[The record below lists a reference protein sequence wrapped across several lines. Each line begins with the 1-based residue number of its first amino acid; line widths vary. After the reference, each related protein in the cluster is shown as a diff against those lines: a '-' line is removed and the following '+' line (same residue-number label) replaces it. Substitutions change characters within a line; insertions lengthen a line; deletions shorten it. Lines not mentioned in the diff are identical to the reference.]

1 MQLVQV
7 LHGHHRRDQLLSD
20 YCDGI
25 AYKSH
30 DLFSTVPSSL
40 EVLAYY
46 DDVEVCNP
54 LGSRAKKHKLGV
66 HLSILLCIVFTW
78 LGLLLL

>member
-1 MQLVQV
+1 MGTIVEMNYSLTTVMA
-7 LHGHHRRDQLLSD
+7 L
-20 YCDGI
+20 
-25 AYKSH
+25 YKSH

-40 EVLAYY
+40 EILAYY

-66 HLSILLCIVFTW
+66 PVCSLRYRYVCCNVVV
-78 LGLLLL
+78 

>member
-7 LHGHHRRDQLLSD
+7 LYGHHRQDQLLSD

-30 DLFSTVPSSL
+30 LFSAVPSSL

-54 LGSRAKKHKLGV
+54 LGSRAKNHKLGV
-66 HLSILLCIVFTW
+66 HLSVLLCIVLTW